1 MFKAEIIGNL
11 GADVEIKEYQGGKF
25 ATFRVAHSVKFKN
38 QNGQET
44 ESTTWIDVTMNDVES
59 KVIPYLKAGTK
70 VFVRGNASLRC
81 YSSPKLKQM
90 IAGLTIN
97 AWEIEL
103 VGGTSDAVPRQLI
116 DPSNGQIFD
125 VMKFFW
131 INHST
136 DGMKQ
141 GEYVPLIDK
150 GGREYMMNCGGF
162 VQPVQVIDGDTED
175 QGATQVSSEQPKEQ
189 EKSKKGGK

>member
-25 ATFRVAHSVKFKN
+25 ATFRVAHSSKFKN
-38 QNGQET
+38 QSGQDT

-59 KVIPYLKAGTK
+59 KVIPFLKAGTK

-103 VGGTSDAVPRQLI
+103 CGGSSDIVPRQLI

-125 VMKFFW
+125 ITKYYW
-131 INHST
+131 CNHPV

-141 GEYVPLIDK
+141 DEYVQLIDK
-150 GGREYMMNCGGF
+150 GGREFMMNYGGF
-162 VQPVQVIDGDTED
+162 VQPMQVSDGDTEQ
-175 QGATQVSSEQPKEQ
+175 QGAVQVSSEQPAKN
-189 EKSKKGGK
+189 KVS

>member
-59 KVIPYLKAGTK
+59 KVIPFLKAGTK

-141 GEYVPLIDK
+141 DEYVSLIDK

-162 VQPVQVIDGDTED
+162 VQPVQVSDGDTED
-175 QGATQVSSEQPKEQ
+175 QGATQVSNEQPKEQ
-189 EKSKKGGK
+189 EKPKKGKK